1 MVCCVAYV
9 WHIHACSMSSV
20 VIVRKSPPPPEI
32 LSAGHGI
39 QPQAPLPA
47 VSPAQQLQQGAPA
60 AAAASSASP
69 PAVSGGGVPAGA
81 VPTSPAQS
89 LAANLSSQVR

>member
-1 MVCCVAYV
+1 MMLCFVCCYKPTPLPALSTY
-9 WHIHACSMSSV
+9 AQ
-20 VIVRKSPPPPEI
+20 
-32 LSAGHGI
+32 SAGHGI

-47 VSPAQQLQQGAPA
+47 VSPAAQQLQQGAQA
-60 AAAASSASP
+60 AAVSAAAP
-69 PAVSGGGVPAGA
+69 PVVPAGGVPAGA